1 MYDLMS
7 QMIAAERRMKVRTR
21 EVLALRGKWARL
33 RFEDVARG
41 ATELAWKCLI
51 NELRRE
57 R

>member
-1 MYDLMS
+1 
-7 QMIAAERRMKVRTR
+7 MKVRTR

-41 ATELAWKCLI
+41 ATELAWKCLV
-51 NELRRE
+51 NELKRE